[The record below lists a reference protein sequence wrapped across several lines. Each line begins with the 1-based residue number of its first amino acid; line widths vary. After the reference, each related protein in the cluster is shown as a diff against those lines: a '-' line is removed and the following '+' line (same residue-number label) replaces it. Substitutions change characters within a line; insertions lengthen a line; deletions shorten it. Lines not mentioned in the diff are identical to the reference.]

1 MLSVKNLAISYGQHQ
16 AVRDVTI
23 KTDIGEVVVI
33 LGANGAG
40 KSSLLRAIAG
50 LSKGQVAGDIS
61 FRGETLLGMSPDE
74 IVTAGIALVPE
85 GRAIFGD
92 LNVEENLRLGAF
104 NARARDKQL
113 ANLDQ
118 VLALF
123 PKLRERRRQIARTMS
138 GGEQQMVAIG
148 RALMSDPSILML
160 DEPSLG
166 LSPLLSRELFQAL
179 GKIRETGIGV
189 LVVEQ
194 NAKLSLSIAD
204 RGYLIENGQLVGE
217 NDAASLASD
226 PAVQAAYLGG
236 GGKTASSRPAAR
248 PARPAAA
255 AQTASAPPVMPVAP
269 AQNSQ
274 AQNSQAHPSAA
285 AKPAAAASNADA
297 GSSAKL
303 FIKPAG
309 LAGGTERADQL
320 LGGADLDQLL
330 ARASEAAAPSNPVP
344 VRQAA
349 RAAAPPRTV
358 TITPSTAPPEAAPL
372 ASSPAQPPAGPSAVS
387 ASPADSA
394 IADLLSDFETAAE
407 NARRGSPDLTSA
419 SRGQQSGPALRLD
432 RGPLPEIP
440 VFKKARVEVFKRD
453 SNGALTKAREA

>member
-16 AVRDVTI
+16 AVRDITI
-23 KTDIGEVVVI
+23 KTGIGEVVVI

-61 FRGETLLGMSPDE
+61 FKGESLLGMSPDE

-85 GRAIFGD
+85 GRAIFGA
-92 LNVEENLRLGAF
+92 LSVEENLRLGAF
-104 NARARDKQL
+104 NTRARDKQV

-118 VLALF
+118 VLTLF

-138 GGEQQMVAIG
+138 GGEQQMVAVG

-236 GGKTASSRPAAR
+236 GGKAASPRPLAAKLKPIAPAAPPKS
-248 PARPAAA
+248 PAGE
-255 AQTASAPPVMPVAP
+255 AP
-269 AQNSQ
+269 ATGAPQ
-274 AQNSQAHPSAA
+274 AARAPAEPQQAA
-285 AKPAAAASNADA
+285 PASGGNE
-297 GSSAKL
+297 KV

-309 LAGGTERADQL
+309 LAGGVQRADQL
-320 LGGADLDQLL
+320 LGGADMGQLL
-330 ARASEAAAPSNPVP
+330 SRASQAATPRRDVSMP
-344 VRQAA
+344 VRQTVKV
-349 RAAAPPRTV
+349 APAPRIV
-358 TITPSTAPPEAAPL
+358 TITPSADEPGRAGQRAALDSPSVKSSVAPAASTDAEIAALLNDFEAA
-372 ASSPAQPPAGPSAVS
+372 AEKARQGTQQPPA
-387 ASPADSA
+387 
-394 IADLLSDFETAAE
+394 
-407 NARRGSPDLTSA
+407 
-419 SRGQQSGPALRLD
+419 SRSQQQGPAPRLD
-432 RGPLPEIP
+432 RGPLPDIP

-453 SNGALTKAREA
+453 NNGVLTKAREA